1 MLVIYNPCAGNAEG
15 ARVGKIVEDE
25 LNRKKVDYTSHVSKD
40 RQELIDF
47 IKLNALLYNKII
59 IIGGDGTIRDAIA
72 AMNEVNWPCP
82 LGIIPAGS
90 GNDLARFLGK
100 DIDPVNLINR
110 YLVAEDEELIYGA
123 YCNEKSF
130 INVLGAGINTSIL
143 NTRNV
148 LKKVFGRKLS
158 YPISS
163 LIAMLFY
170 RPKYYELEIDGKNL
184 NGKYYIITVC
194 NGKYFGAG
202 MKISPEADLQSDKLS
217 LIALRNV
224 NKIKLIK
231 AFMKIY
237 KGEHVTLDYVDY
249 HRAKEIRINFASD
262 GEYVDLDGDLFSAKE
277 LVVRK
282 TPEKSIRILKHD

>member
-1 MLVIYNPCAGNAEG
+1 MLVIYNPSAGNAEG

-25 LNRKKVDYTSHVSKD
+25 LNRKKVDYTSHASKD

>member
-1 MLVIYNPCAGNAEG
+1 MLVIYNPSSGNSEG

-25 LNRKKVDYTSHVSKD
+25 LNRRKVDYTSHASKD
-40 RQELIDF
+40 RQELIEF

-59 IIGGDGTIRDAIA
+59 IIGGDGTIRDAIS

-100 DIDPVNLINR
+100 DMDPVTLINR
-110 YLVAEDEELIYGA
+110 YLIAEDEELIYGA
-123 YCNEKSF
+123 YCNDKSF

-148 LKKVFGRKLS
+148 LKKFFGKKLS

-163 LIAMLFY
+163 LIAMIFY
-170 RPKYYELEIDGKNL
+170 RPKYYELTIDGREL

-202 MKISPEADLQSDKLS
+202 MKISPESDLQSDKLS
-217 LIALRNV
+217 LIALKNV

-237 KGEHVTLDYVDY
+237 KGEHVNLDYVDY
-249 HRAKEIRINFASD
+249 HQAKEIKMNFELD
-262 GEYVDLDGDLFSAKE
+262 GEYVDLDGDLFSVKE
-277 LVVRK
+277 VVVRK